1 MQCALCNSFD
11 LILLNDGKKTYRRC
25 KNCDYIFLDRAFILS
40 PQEEKIRYSFHN
52 NDIENEG
59 YVAMFERFF
68 DKVLPFLG
76 EVHTI
81 LDFGC
86 GPGPVMAELLK
97 RRGYELSLYD
107 KYFHDDTNN
116 LYKPH
121 DCVISTEVFE
131 HLANPLE
138 HLKILIRN
146 SLKAQGIIALM
157 TQFHPNDDVSFL
169 QWYYKLDETHIG
181 FFSPKTFEY
190 IAQKLG
196 LKILFIDGKDT
207 VVFQKLF

>member
-1 MQCALCNSFD
+1 
-11 LILLNDGKKTYRRC
+11 
-25 KNCDYIFLDRAFILS
+25 
-40 PQEEKIRYSFHN
+40 
-52 NDIENEG
+52 
-59 YVAMFERFF
+59 
-68 DKVLPFLG
+68 
-76 EVHTI
+76 
-81 LDFGC
+81 
-86 GPGPVMAELLK
+86 
-97 RRGYELSLYD
+97 
-107 KYFHDDTNN
+107 
-116 LYKPH
+116 
-121 DCVISTEVFE
+121 
-131 HLANPLE
+131 LANPLE